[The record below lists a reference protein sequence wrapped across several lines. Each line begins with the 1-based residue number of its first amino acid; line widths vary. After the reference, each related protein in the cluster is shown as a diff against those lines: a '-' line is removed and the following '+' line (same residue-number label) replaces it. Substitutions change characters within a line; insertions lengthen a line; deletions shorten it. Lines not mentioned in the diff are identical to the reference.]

1 MTDSSNN
8 VVDLLDLDA
17 EILRQRLAGMSIRR
31 LAREFKIPEYQVLQ
45 SLDRSLP
52 PISAET
58 RVRLYREDLAR
69 LDDMLTTFYPQA
81 KNGMSG
87 AATICL
93 KLLERRSAMTGA
105 DAPQRVDVT
114 VVQAPDEDPNST
126 LRLLA
131 ELDRIAAERDDP
143 KLIENEPSDDP
154 PKA

>member
-1 MTDSSNN
+1 MTDTGT

-17 EILRQRLAGMSIRR
+17 EILRQRLDGTSIRR
-31 LAREFKIPEYQVLQ
+31 LAREFRIPEYQVLQ

-58 RVRLYREDLAR
+58 RVRLYREDLCR
-69 LDDMLTTFYPQA
+69 LDDMLSTFYPQA
-81 KNGMSG
+81 KSGMQG

-114 VVQAPDEDPNST
+114 VTQMPDDLTST
-126 LRLLA
+126 MRLLA
-131 ELDRIAAERDDP
+131 ELDRIAAEQTP
-143 KLIENEPSDDP
+143 VTIEGEPIDEVTNPNP
-154 PKA
+154 P